1 MRTWVTLGLAAVA
14 SIGIVGA
21 SLADVPSQLTSSVG
35 CSCVADGLGGVS
47 TQTASNKCTISPRG
61 GTFSEDLVVAVT
73 VRNVLGSVLAGSS
86 VVVTA
91 VPVGG
96 ATYIW
101 DNGVTPPELVENPQT
116 AVSDGSG
123 NANFTFDEGG
133 VNNTPAPTFPNLNF
147 SVTAQGPGPGSAVT
161 LNSCATQYSIV
172 SYDLNASGDVTL
184 TDFTIFGIDYGAGN
198 ARSDFT
204 FNGSVNLTDF
214 TAFGANY
221 GATINGQ

>member
-35 CSCVADGLGGVS
+35 CTCVADGLGGVS
-47 TQTASNKCTISPRG
+47 TQTGANKCTISPRG
-61 GTFSEDLVVAVT
+61 GAKSEDVKVAVT

-96 ATYIW
+96 STYIW
-101 DNGVTPPELVENPQT
+101 DNGVTPPEAAENPQT
-116 AVSDGSG
+116 AVSDGFG

-133 VNNTPAPTFPNLNF
+133 ATNNPAPTFPNLNF

-172 SYDLNASGDVTL
+172 SYDSNASGLVDLLDFSTFA
-184 TDFTIFGIDYGAGN
+184 TDFGAGN
-198 ARSDFT
+198 LRSDYT
-204 FNGSVNLTDF
+204 FDSLVDLLDF
-214 TAFGANY
+214 SAFATNY
-221 GATINGQ
+221 LADINGQ